1 MKIFSTLLALTLVT
15 SFSIHAQ
22 SRYKII
28 EPTVNFFAGTP
39 LEDIDANSDKL
50 VGVLDAAKKTF
61 AFRIAM
67 NTFQFKRELM
77 QEHFNEN
84 YLETDKYPNAE
95 FRGIIKED
103 FDISKPGEYPVTAEG
118 KFKIHNIEKEYSV
131 PAIIKVTED
140 SISISAVFPVLLK
153 DHDIKIPTVVLMKIA
168 EKADVKVNAKLIAL
182 K

>member
-1 MKIFSTLLALTLVT
+1 MKNVIVLLALTLMT
-15 SFSIHAQ
+15 SLGVHAQ
-22 SRYKII
+22 SRYKIVD
-28 EPTVNFFAGTP
+28 PYVTFFAGTP

-50 VGVLDAAKKTF
+50 VGVLDNEKQTF

-95 FRGIIKED
+95 FRGVIKGD
-103 FDISKPGEYPVTAEG
+103 FDLTKVGEYPVTAEG
-118 KFKIHNIEKEYSV
+118 KFEIHNVEKEYSI
-131 PAIIKVTED
+131 PAMINVTKD
-140 SISISAVFPVLLK
+140 SRSIEAVFPIELK

-168 EKADVKVNAKLIAL
+168 EKADVTVKAKLVVL
-182 K
+182 